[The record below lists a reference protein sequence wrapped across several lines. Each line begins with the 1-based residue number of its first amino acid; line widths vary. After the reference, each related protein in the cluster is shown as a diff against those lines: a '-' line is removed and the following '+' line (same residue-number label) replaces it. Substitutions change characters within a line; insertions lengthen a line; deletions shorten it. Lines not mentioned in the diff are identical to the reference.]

1 MAELV
6 EENQTGSSEGDT
18 FTTTSAELVEE
29 LDECCMPIVL
39 RQAVRADHELLTSA
53 TSDQSYGVAWTL
65 HCAASAWSLGRLRAH
80 SSQVSCHG
88 GLRMPLYQ
96 ASGFLATPALRL
108 PWE

>member
-80 SSQVSCHG
+80 SSQVSW
-88 GLRMPLYQ
+88 RIEN
-96 ASGFLATPALRL
+96 ATIPGIRVLGYAG
-108 PWE
+108 P